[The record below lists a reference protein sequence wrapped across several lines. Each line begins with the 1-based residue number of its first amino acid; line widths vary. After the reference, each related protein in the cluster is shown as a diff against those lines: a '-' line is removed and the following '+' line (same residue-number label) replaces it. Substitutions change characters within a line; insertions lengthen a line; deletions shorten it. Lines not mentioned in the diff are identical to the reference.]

1 MENKD
6 FEVPLDNQFIL
17 SRHKIVVD
25 NRIKSLDSLDGAK
38 KYAKQVLK
46 RIMHDDVEISSKG
59 ARLSL
64 RGSPLKPGFTLRQS
78 SKLIDITAVIGYNG
92 SVI

>member
-46 RIMHDDVEISSKG
+46 RIMHDDVEISSIKVKRPG
-59 ARLSL
+59 FIKRGALKLVRKPAKARLYVTT
-64 RGSPLKPGFTLRQS
+64 KF
-78 SKLIDITAVIGYNG
+78 
-92 SVI
+92 